1 MDIMSNHD
9 SLDFERN
16 NAMGRRAINAKK
28 FIVSCRVNNEEMDLL
43 QSIAKETDSSIS
55 DLLRKS
61 LLALHNEKQQLSA

>member
-1 MDIMSNHD
+1 
-9 SLDFERN
+9 
-16 NAMGRRAINAKK
+16 MGRRAINAKK

-61 LLALHNEKQQLSA
+61 LLALNNEKQQLSA